1 MNQLATNLK
10 TARARRNAAM
20 VLIERSR
27 RQRSTQWIAKAVEAL
42 REFYRGRTESMTI
55 EAARV
60 QIGDK
65 VPFTSEAR
73 WWGLAAKEALRL
85 GYLAHRPGD
94 YAPTA
99 SSNLS
104 PRAAY
109 IGGPNA

>member
-1 MNQLATNLK
+1 MTQIVPNLK
-10 TARARRNAAM
+10 TARARRDLAFTM
-20 VLIERSR
+20 IERSR
-27 RQRSTQWIAKAVEAL
+27 RQQCQQWIAKAVDAL
-42 REFYRGRTESMTI
+42 REFYRGRTTSETI

-65 VPFTSEAR
+65 VPPTTEAR

-85 GYLAHRPGD
+85 GYIAHRPGD

-104 PRAAY
+104 PRACY
-109 IGGPNA
+109 VGGPNA